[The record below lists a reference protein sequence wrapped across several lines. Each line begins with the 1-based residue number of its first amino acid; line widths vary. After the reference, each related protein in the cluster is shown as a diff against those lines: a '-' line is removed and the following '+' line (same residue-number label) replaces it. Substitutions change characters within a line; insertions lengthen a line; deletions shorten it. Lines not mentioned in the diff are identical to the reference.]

1 MHVDTVD
8 VFNKGEW
15 SINEFPGWQ
24 QKIYEVARAYFF
36 LELSHKFIIRRCG
49 TVKYGM

>member
-1 MHVDTVD
+1 MDVDTVD

-36 LELSHKFIIRRCG
+36 WNFHINLLF
-49 TVKYGM
+49 VVVVL